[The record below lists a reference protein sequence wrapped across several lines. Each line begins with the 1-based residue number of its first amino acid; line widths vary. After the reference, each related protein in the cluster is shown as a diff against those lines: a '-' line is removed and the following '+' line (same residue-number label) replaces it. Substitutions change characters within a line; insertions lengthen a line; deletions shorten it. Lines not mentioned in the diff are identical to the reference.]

1 MSKVIYDFLRSQ
13 ILPLKE
19 IDDVVPKSGKIL
31 DLGCGQGVIASY
43 LAKVKS
49 RQVIGV
55 DNDRKRLLKSNF
67 QNLKF
72 EFEDIRK
79 YPLIGTTAIIISDV
93 LHHLNYQD
101 QKKLLSKIAKSLKRD
116 GILLIKEIDTGE
128 FIRSSLSRFWD
139 FVFYQK
145 DKIYYH
151 NSDDLKKKL
160 EKLGFTTTITR
171 PTRLFP
177 GSTTLLVSKK
187 L

>member
-43 LAKVKS
+43 LARVKS

-55 DNDRKRLLKSNF
+55 DNDRKRLQKSNS

-79 YPLIGTTAIIISDV
+79 YPLIGTTAMIISDV

-139 FVFYQK
+139 FALYPK
-145 DKIYYH
+145 DKIYYR
-151 NSDDLKKKL
+151 NAKDFKKYL
-160 EKLGFTTTITR
+160 QKLGFQVSISR
-171 PTRLFP
+171 PSRIFP
-177 GSTTLLVSKK
+177 GSTTLLICKK
-187 L
+187 Q